1 MKTSLK
7 LLSISI
13 LCFMMILSSCKKTDD
28 VAPSIIGKWKW
39 TGVNNKGLSATDFA
53 SFQGFQKA
61 YSSFVYEFKSDNT
74 YTITGSGLTSVIESY
89 SLSGTTLTVKGDPL
103 AATITATTMTW
114 LSTKDNIEYVFT
126 RQ

>member
-53 SFQGFQKA
+53 DFQGFQKA
-61 YSSFVYEFKSDNT
+61 YSSFIYEFKSDNT
-74 YTITGSGLTSVIESY
+74 YTISGFSGSESY

-103 AATITATTMTW
+103 AVTITATTMTW
-114 LSTKDNIEYVFT
+114 LSTKGNLEYVFT

>member
-7 LLSISI
+7 LLSIII
-13 LCFMMILSSCKKTDD
+13 LCFMMALSSCKKTDD
-28 VAPSIIGKWKW
+28 VAPSIVGKWKW

-53 SFQGFQKA
+53 DFQGFQKA

-74 YTITGSGLTSVIESY
+74 YTISGFSGSESY
-89 SLSGTTLTVKGDPL
+89 SLNGSTLTLKGDPVTV
-103 AATITATTMTW
+103 AITATTMMW
-114 LSTKDNIEYVFT
+114 LNTKDKIEYVFI